1 MNWEAREQAVPWAR
15 LSLHVCFRQGWKAGV
30 SVAISGADTHVR
42 RTQVICPYPNPP
54 RGFGVSQVRG
64 TLKKKKKKNIQ
75 FVKPKDLKSKCSLL
89 VYN

>member
-64 TLKKKKKKNIQ
+64 TLKKKKKKHTVCETQ
-75 FVKPKDLKSKCSLL
+75 GSKKQVFFACL
-89 VYN
+89 